1 MDEGEFF
8 MRTDPHDFHLR
19 RSSDENGNWSNE
31 IIIDNENYKK
41 VTNGVN
47 IVVYDKLTEKVA
59 DTIGFNADDGYA
71 IVR

>member
-1 MDEGEFF
+1 M
-8 MRTDPHDFHLR
+8 MTAPHDFHLR

-31 IIIDNENYKK
+31 IVIDNENYKK